1 MTVATDRDRP
11 RPTATDRDRPRPTA
25 TDRDR
30 VEQVEG
36 SVAPVA
42 HDDQRA
48 VWEPAIHQTNQLT
61 RPARDRLVAPTMRL
75 GVAFRGSKRTQERQC
90 PDTPSPGNRDQQH
103 EADPA

>member
-1 MTVATDRDRP
+1 MRIEAQAGNDGRGGP
-11 RPTATDRDRPRPTA
+11 QG
-25 TDRDR
+25 

-36 SVAPVA
+36 SVASVA
-42 HDDQRA
+42 DDDQRA
-48 VWEPAIHQTNQLT
+48 VREPAMDHANQLAG
-61 RPARDRLVAPTMRL
+61 PERDRLVAPTMLL